1 MKLLRVLGG
10 GVAVCGVLLLAAPAL
25 AEPPGGHADRR
36 IERLQERL
44 GLSAEQTADV
54 RRIFQQA
61 RATRTKQREAMNEEL
76 AKILTD
82 QQLEE
87 FKALRADHK
96 ARRAD
101 HKAGRADHKAGRADH
116 P

>member
-25 AEPPGGHADRR
+25 AAPPGGHADRR

-76 AKILTD
+76 AKILTAP
-82 QQLEE
+82 QLEA
-87 FKALRADHK
+87 FKALRAEHK

-101 HKAGRADHKAGRADH
+101 HKAGRAAH

>member
-10 GVAVCGVLLLAAPAL
+10 GVAVWGVLLLAAPAM
-25 AEPPGGHADRR
+25 AEPPGGHAAGR

-54 RRIFQQA
+54 RRLFQQA
-61 RATRTKQREAMNEEL
+61 RATRKKQRAAMHEEL
-76 AKILTD
+76 AKILTAP
-82 QQLEE
+82 QLEA
-87 FKALRADHK
+87 FKALRAERK
-96 ARRAD
+96 ALRAK
-101 HKAGRADHKAGRADH
+101 HKAGRAAH